1 MGGEVERE
9 MVPSKRLDMLCRV
22 QREDKGETYSVVYRD
37 LPCIFQRSVWM
48 LLGGKKTGREPNG

>member
-1 MGGEVERE
+1 
-9 MVPSKRLDMLCRV
+9 MVPGKGLDMLCGV

-48 LLGGKKTGREPNG
+48 LLGGKKTGREPKG